1 LKIRVFTLIFLL
13 IVQTGF
19 SQLVFGVKVTGLAFH
34 PRPINGSIFRGKL
47 DKKGHLVINGGM
59 ALTAQYY
66 ANQNVGVGIG
76 QVIMPQDCGGKWFG
90 ASQIGLALKYDLT
103 PNHSINGVFGPM
115 VFYRQNWADIA
126 GYKDDVFFK
135 KSKNLST
142 QYKFVWYGVNFEY
155 TYWYANK
162 TGVSFNLL
170 PGIPEVLEFS
180 AGMSFR

>member
-1 LKIRVFTLIFLL
+1 MKVFLIGIFLVVFTHI
-13 IVQTGF
+13 GF
-19 SQLVFGVKVTGLAFH
+19 SQVVFGVKITGLAYH
-34 PRPINGSIFRGKL
+34 PRPVNGSIFRGKL
-47 DKKGHLVINGGM
+47 DKKGHFVINGGM

-66 ANQNVGVGIG
+66 ANKNLGIGIG

-90 ASQIGLALKYDLT
+90 ASQIGLALKHDLS
-103 PNHSINGVFGPM
+103 PNHSVHGVFGPM

-155 TYWYANK
+155 TYWYANQ
-162 TGVSFNLL
+162 TGVAFNLL
-170 PGIPEVLEFS
+170 PGIPEVFEFS
-180 AGMSFR
+180 AGMNFR